1 MLKDVISVKGLGTV
15 SWKMLEKSKA
25 LPSFSKEKIL
35 NSRQFAQSQPSRQI
49 ATGKHFV
56 PSQTRFPHNVFNT
69 RPVISYH
76 EIEVCLVSYI
86 KSVTHPAVPRYFSS
100 LLLRCG

>member
-1 MLKDVISVKGLGTV
+1 MLKDVISVKYLGTA
-15 SWKMLEKSKA
+15 SWKMLEESKA
-25 LPSFSKEKIL
+25 LPSFSKGKIP
-35 NSRQFAQSQPSRQI
+35 NSSQFAQSQPSRQI

-56 PSQTRFPHNVFNT
+56 PSQIRFPHNVFNT

-76 EIEVCLVSYI
+76 EIEACLVSYTI
-86 KSVTHPAVPRYFSS
+86 SVTHPVIPRYFSS